1 MHERRTGAVVS
12 LHTAV
17 RRIFAVV
24 YRDEPATAERLA
36 GLANAVAA
44 VVPVYVRAAGGELRT
59 IHEDELRDDKT
70 VCAELLVSRTSV
82 EHAIE
87 MLKPSDDPVS
97 RAVYPD
103 PKQPRDR

>member
-1 MHERRTGAVVS
+1 MVS

-36 GLANAVAA
+36 GLAKAVAA
-44 VVPVYVRAAGGELRT
+44 IVPVYLRAAVGELRVV
-59 IHEDELRDDKT
+59 HEDELREERVD
-70 VCAELLVSRTSV
+70 CAQLLVSRTSV

-87 MLKPSDDPVS
+87 MLKGLDDPS
-97 RAVYPD
+97 FPPTNGAADSEHQR
-103 PKQPRDR
+103 KR